1 MKFEEDYVMRMIKD
15 MVKALACVVFGKR
28 FTEYEVEEEKADDT
42 VFIYR
47 DIIEMADRGKINEAE
62 NILLTDM
69 DRTDKRYMEMA
80 MSFYLHI
87 NKYTDEFLSANG
99 YSQARKSWTGWR
111 HWLRQ
116 TASKDWTDCLTD
128 YKSDRPFFLCIYPLT
143 HYTM

>member
-42 VFIYR
+42 DFLYR

-99 YSQARKSWTGWR
+99 YIAVTDHGVVQAYPEAMDAAEANGIKG
-111 HWLRQ
+111 L
-116 TASKDWTDCLTD
+116 DGL
-128 YKSDRPFFLCIYPLT
+128 SDGL
-143 HYTM
+143 

>member
-15 MVKALACVVFGKR
+15 MVKALASVVFGKR

-42 VFIYR
+42 DFLYR

-80 MSFYLHI
+80 MSFYLPI
-87 NKYTDEFLSANG
+87 NKYTD
-99 YSQARKSWTGWR
+99 
-111 HWLRQ
+111 
-116 TASKDWTDCLTD
+116 
-128 YKSDRPFFLCIYPLT
+128 
-143 HYTM
+143 